1 MTKPI
6 AAERQQK
13 IVDLLNNNHSV
24 KIIDLAEKFNVSK
37 ETIRRDLILLEEK
50 GLAQKSHGG
59 AIASAKYELDTISLE
74 SRIDKNLDIK
84 RKLCE
89 RAYSLLGKNAVI
101 YLDTGSTIHC
111 LAELL
116 SQKSGYTILTNS
128 LNVANVLIKSKNR
141 TIITGGQLN
150 SETMAAD
157 GFQATDFI
165 SKIKV
170 DIAFLGTNGFEQ
182 HNGPSG
188 TDFLDIQAKQAII
201 KNSKL
206 NVVISESRKATY
218 SALIQYA
225 SWRDIDYFITDDML
239 SESYQT
245 KLNTM
250 TSVITVPM
258 DSINTDN

>member
-1 MTKPI
+1 MPKPI

-13 IVDLLNNNHSV
+13 IVDLLEINHSV
-24 KIIDLAEKFNVSK
+24 KIIDLAEMFNVSK

-50 GLAQKSHGG
+50 GLAKKSHGG
-59 AIASAKYELDTISLE
+59 AISSGKYELDTISLE
-74 SRIDKNLDIK
+74 SRIDKNLEIK
-84 RKLCE
+84 LALCE
-89 RAYSLLGKNAVI
+89 RALQLLDARAVI

-116 SQKSGYTILTNS
+116 SKKSGYTIVTNS
-128 LNVANVLIKSKNR
+128 LNAANVLVKSKNR

-150 SETMAAD
+150 PETMATD

-165 SKIKV
+165 SKVKV

-206 NVVISESRKATY
+206 NVVISESRKASY

-225 SWRDIDYFITDDML
+225 SWRDIDYFITDDKL
-239 SESYQT
+239 PQSYKT
-245 KLNTM
+245 KLEDM
-250 TSVITVPM
+250 TSVITVPIYVT
-258 DSINTDN
+258 S

>member
-1 MTKPI
+1 MSKLI

-13 IVDLLNNNHSV
+13 IIELLNNQRSV
-24 KIIDLAEKFNVSK
+24 KIIDLAEAFQVSK
-37 ETIRRDLILLEEK
+37 ETIRRDLIYLEEQ

-59 AIASAKYELDTISLE
+59 AMSSSKYELDTISLE

-84 RKLCE
+84 IKLCE
-89 RAYSLLGKNAVI
+89 KALSLLSEHAVI

-116 SQKSGYTILTNS
+116 SQKSGYTIVTNS
-128 LNVANVLIKSKNR
+128 LNAANVLVKSKNR

-150 SETMAAD
+150 PETMATD

-165 SKIKV
+165 SKVKV

-225 SWRDIDYFITDDML
+225 SWRDIDYFITNDELPL
-239 SESYQT
+239 SYKT
-245 KLNTM
+245 KLTNI
-250 TSVITVPM
+250 TSIICVKC
-258 DSINTDN
+258 NE

>member
-1 MTKPI
+1 MSKLI

-13 IVDLLNNNHSV
+13 ILDLLNDNRSV
-24 KIIDLAEKFNVSK
+24 KILDLANIFKVSK

-59 AIASAKYELDTISLE
+59 AIASSQYELDTVSLE

-84 RKLCE
+84 MKLCE
-89 RAYSLLGKNAVI
+89 RALELLSPHSVI

-116 SQKSGYTILTNS
+116 AQKSGYTIVTNS
-128 LNVANVLIKSKNR
+128 LNVANALVKSKNR
-141 TIITGGQLN
+141 TIITGGLLN
-150 SETMAAD
+150 PETMATD
-157 GFQATDFI
+157 GFQATNFI
-165 SKIKV
+165 SKVKV

-182 HNGPSG
+182 HEGPSG
-188 TDFLDIQAKQAII
+188 TDFLDIQAKQAIL

-206 NVVISESRKATY
+206 NVVISESRKSTY

-225 SWRDIDYFITDDML
+225 SWRDIDYFITDNNLPVEFKQKLSDM
-239 SESYQT
+239 T
-245 KLNTM
+245 T
-250 TSVITVPM
+250 VIIV
-258 DSINTDN
+258 DK